1 MAKETIK
8 LKKYVDV
15 IMEFEASGTITPGML
30 LKIHT
35 DGTVRAHATA
45 GGNAT
50 KMFALED
57 ELQGNGIDD
66 NYSSGDKVQVMLG
79 RPGDVVNALLKDDE
93 TVTIGEYLESDGEG
107 RVQGHDGDY
116 ADSGTATV
124 QNAIVG
130 IALEAI
136 TAGAYG
142 SGSESSAGGEY
153 HNPRIRMMIV

>member
-1 MAKETIK
+1 MAKTIK

-15 IMEFEASGTITPGML
+15 IMEFEASATITPGML
-30 LKIHT
+30 LKIYT
-35 DGTVRAHATA
+35 DGTVRPHAVA

-57 ELQGNGIDD
+57 ELQGKGINTD
-66 NYSSGDKVQVMLG
+66 YASGDKVQVMIG

-93 TVTIGEYLESDGEG
+93 TVTVGEYLESDGEG
-107 RVQGHDGDY
+107 RVQVHEGD
-116 ADSGTATV
+116 AGDSTTVTV

-130 IALEAI
+130 IALETI

-142 SGSESSAGGEY
+142 SGSESSAGGDY
-153 HNPRIRMMIV
+153 LNPRIRMMIV

>member
-15 IMEFEASGTITPGML
+15 IMEFEASATITPGML
-30 LKIHT
+30 LKIYT
-35 DGTVRAHATA
+35 DGTVRPHLPA

-57 ELQGNGIDD
+57 ELQGKGIDD
-66 NYSSGDKVQVMLG
+66 NYSSGDKVQVWIG
-79 RPGDVVNALLKDDE
+79 RAGDVVNALLKDDE
-93 TVTIGEYLESDGEG
+93 VVVVGQYLESDGEG
-107 RVQGHDGDY
+107 RVQVHAGDV
-116 ADSGTATV
+116 ADSTDVTV

-130 IALEAI
+130 IALEGI

-142 SGSESSAGGEY
+142 SGSDSSAGGEY
-153 HNPRIRMMIV
+153 HNPRIRMMVV